1 MPVGDIGCN
10 KSRVTQQTR
19 LVCPPVPL
27 TQSTKS
33 PKKYIFN
40 NSSEKPQRNYPKIHI

>member
-19 LVCPPVPL
+19 LVCPPVSL
-27 TQSTKS
+27 TQSSKS
-33 PKKYIFN
+33 
-40 NSSEKPQRNYPKIHI
+40 SQKIHI